1 MGRNLK
7 FNIFRYNPLDRNSV
21 PHSDTFSVEET
32 DSMTLFIALTRI
44 REEQDPSF
52 SSIFAVAPG
61 FADLAQ

>member
-44 REEQDPSF
+44 REEQDPSLQF
-52 SSIFAVAPG
+52 DFAVAPG